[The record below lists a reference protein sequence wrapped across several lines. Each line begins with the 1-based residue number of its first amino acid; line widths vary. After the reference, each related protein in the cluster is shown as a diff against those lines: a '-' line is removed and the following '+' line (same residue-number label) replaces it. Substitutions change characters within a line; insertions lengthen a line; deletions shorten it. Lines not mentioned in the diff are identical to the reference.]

1 MPVQWSWQQ
10 VFMIATGIIVAGLV
24 IGFIAGRGR

>member
-1 MPVQWSWQQ
+1 MPVQWSWKQ

-24 IGFIAGRGR
+24 IGMVARR